1 MKLNQDCIRD
11 ILLYLESNL
20 KLDKYMM
27 HKELINNLTDYSK
40 EDIEYSLLKL
50 DEADFVDMHIVS
62 ADNIT
67 FYSCVIYDIT
77 IQGHNFLDSIRP
89 QSVWE
94 KVKNKSS
101 KLGVSGLNSIFQIS
115 TMLISEYIKN
125 SI

>member
-67 FYSCVIYDIT
+67 FYSCVIYDMC
-77 IQGHNFLDSIRP
+77 GFL
-89 QSVWE
+89 
-94 KVKNKSS
+94 
-101 KLGVSGLNSIFQIS
+101 
-115 TMLISEYIKN
+115 
-125 SI
+125 